1 MLLGSPLAAAL
12 LCACAATAPKSAMLT
27 YESVPDGAEIFEG
40 GKSLG
45 AVPVTRTYQSDGNS
59 STIQTP
65 DVRAV
70 WPSGAW
76 TTFFTL
82 LPVGSDRVAT
92 LQRPADAPGLQQDL
106 EHANQVA
113 DARKRAA
120 MTSAKSSGPWQEPP
134 LNPAALEHYIDECKK
149 AKRPFKISMA
159 QLVQECAQ
167 AQHRVEPLP
176 RSNR

>member
-45 AVPVTRTYQSDGNS
+45 AVPVTRTYQSDGKS

-76 TTFFTL
+76 TSFFTL

-92 LQRPADAPGLQQDL
+92 LERPADAPGLQQDL
-106 EHANQVA
+106 EHAKQVA

-120 MTSAKSSGPWQEPP
+120 ARNREFQQTDINRASARCKQEQARGSNG
-134 LNPAALEHYIDECKK
+134 LSDDCK
-149 AKRPFKISMA
+149 
-159 QLVQECAQ
+159 
-167 AQHRVEPLP
+167 
-176 RSNR
+176 

>member
-92 LQRPADAPGLQQDL
+92 LQRPADASGLQQDL
-106 EHANQVA
+106 EHAKQVA

-120 MTSAKSSGPWQEPP
+120 ARNREFQQTDINRASARCKQEQARGSNG
-134 LNPAALEHYIDECKK
+134 LSDDCK
-149 AKRPFKISMA
+149 
-159 QLVQECAQ
+159 
-167 AQHRVEPLP
+167 
-176 RSNR
+176 

>member
-1 MLLGSPLAAAL
+1 VLLGSPLAAAL

-92 LQRPADAPGLQQDL
+92 LERPADAPGLQQDL
-106 EHANQVA
+106 EHAKQVA

-120 MTSAKSSGPWQEPP
+120 ARNREFQQTDINRASARCKQEQARGSNG
-134 LNPAALEHYIDECKK
+134 LSDDCK
-149 AKRPFKISMA
+149 
-159 QLVQECAQ
+159 
-167 AQHRVEPLP
+167 
-176 RSNR
+176 